1 MKFTTQILTVLAAT
15 ATLAAP
21 TAKNCDAVIEQKYS
35 SCISIIKG
43 GGFNENY
50 CIEYESE
57 NCQNLFKS
65 GMKGIMAEFPE
76 CKGAPEEEIKQSD
89 EVLKFVEATMKIACA
104 KDEQG
109 NYCPYSPGNPQTAV
123 ATNGMGR
130 RERNEAYMVY
140 IKESCKSKKCVDDYL
155 NSIEIVK
162 TISPSSMFG
171 NGDDKET
178 KEIATYLKSET
189 CTAQAVKSAQNAQ
202 TSNTSVN
209 GNNNANASNTNV
221 SNFNASNTNASNT
234 NTSNTNTSNT
244 NTSNTNASNTNANGK
259 TNTSNDND
267 KNDAKSGATQVTYS
281 SVLFVSLAILLSALY

>member
-21 TAKNCDAVIEQKYS
+21 TAKNCDALFEQKYS
-35 SCISIIKG
+35 SCLSVIKG
-43 GGFNENY
+43 GSFNENY

-123 ATNGMGR
+123 ALEGMR
-130 RERNEAYMVY
+130 RKQRNEVYMGY

-155 NSIEIVK
+155 YSIEIVK
-162 TISPSSMFG
+162 TLSPSSMFG
-171 NGDDKET
+171 NGDSKET
-178 KEIATYLKSET
+178 EEIATYLKSET
-189 CTAQAVKSAQNAQ
+189 CTAQAVKTSQNTQTVQNAQ
-202 TSNTSVN
+202 ASNTSVN
-209 GNNNANASNTNV
+209 GNNNANASNTN
-221 SNFNASNTNASNT
+221 ASNTNA
-234 NTSNTNTSNT
+234 
-244 NTSNTNASNTNANGK
+244 SNTNASNTNANGK
-259 TNTSNDND
+259 TNTSNGNNDN

>member
-1 MKFTTQILTVLAAT
+1 MKFTIQFLTVLAAT
-15 ATLAAP
+15 ATLALP
-21 TAKNCDAVIEQKYS
+21 AKRCDFVIEQKYS
-35 SCISIIKG
+35 NCLSIING
-43 GGFNENY
+43 EGFNENY
-50 CIEYESE
+50 CIEYETE

-65 GMKGIMAEFPE
+65 GMKGIIAEIPE
-76 CKGAPEEEIKQSD
+76 CKNAPEEEIKD
-89 EVLKFVEATMKIACA
+89 FEDILKFIEATLKMTCA

-109 NYCPYSPGNPQTAV
+109 NLCPYSPGNPQTAV

-130 RERNEAYMVY
+130 RERNEAYMGY